1 MPHIIIPTPSKS
13 TTQAYD
19 IIVCIYKQSRS
30 GQLPFCASPIFHFE
44 IDLSFIYNYL
54 YTLSPYRLHQDAFQY
69 SSPHYKNRAPSQ
81 PSQFSA
87 HSILIKCEIQ
97 LHISSDLLCR
107 TTTFLYIAT
116 SLCATVPSF
125 QDGQQQHTSPHPGL
139 RGRATNADVHGELT
153 SFPTFT

>member
-54 YTLSPYRLHQDAFQY
+54 YTLSPYRLHQDATFLSSIPAHTIKIVLPRNLRSSPPTAFSSSAKY
-69 SSPHYKNRAPSQ
+69 SSIYPPISYAAPL
-81 PSQFSA
+81 PS
-87 HSILIKCEIQ
+87 
-97 LHISSDLLCR
+97 
-107 TTTFLYIAT
+107 Y
-116 SLCATVPSF
+116 
-125 QDGQQQHTSPHPGL
+125 TSPHLSAPL
-139 RGRATNADVHGELT
+139 CPHSRMDNNSTPPLIPASEEELPMQM
-153 SFPTFT
+153 SMVS